1 MNKSTGVPL
10 FSTPCRCEEC
20 HDPLERRLPLAIQND
35 IHNYDR
41 AHLKPPPDFSVRKGD
56 YEFEEI
62 PVSQIIEDLMLF
74 VHYWSQRERSL
85 SVRLTMN
92 LLKRKLSELQ
102 WAYYAESQ
110 FIKIKD

>member
-1 MNKSTGVPL
+1 MNKSTGATPCT
-10 FSTPCRCEEC
+10 TPCRCEE
-20 HDPLERRLPLAIQND
+20 PSEYRLPLPIQNEIRNFD
-35 IHNYDR
+35 MS
-41 AHLKPPPDFSVRKGD
+41 HLKPPPDFSVRKGD
-56 YEFEEI
+56 YEFEEV
-62 PVSQIIEDLMLF
+62 PVAQIIDDIMLF
-74 VHYWSQRERSL
+74 VHYWSQKERSL